1 MQFFEGKFQHFPQI
15 IIIIIIIIID
25 LISMEL
31 LASCHGTR
39 VHRVHLTRT

>member
-1 MQFFEGKFQHFPQI
+1 VEKEGKGREISTFPQI
-15 IIIIIIIIID
+15 IIVIIIIIY

-39 VHRVHLTRT
+39 VHRENLK